1 MAAWAGT
8 LSAVLRDAITD
19 TGVPRKFELAPKPLE
34 AHEPGRDAAFY
45 ASAIAASGRVDT
57 IWSNTWLLADS
68 NSFRFPGSRASSA
81 L

>member
-8 LSAVLRDAITD
+8 FSAGLRDAITD
-19 TGVPRKFELAPKPLE
+19 TGVPREFELAPKPLE
-34 AHEPGRDAAFY
+34 AHERGRDAALY

-68 NSFRFPGSRASSA
+68 NSFRFPCARASSA